1 MDNTA
6 EYLEDLH
13 HRVAEALRSHKLLT
27 SIKDIERSKPKDD
40 RVDDDELLRNC
51 ADSIIVRLQDH
62 VRRSLQRT
70 DSVLLAGEKG
80 ERIRIGTSDKV
91 WRHPRSLLNYYYYDA
106 LTDVGST
113 LQWAQITRPFADAAC
128 VLWYGGFDR
137 LADSDVS
144 VIPPLADTR
153 VSERLD
159 MDLGDR
165 YTFDVQRQAL
175 EIKVRNALRKH
186 MERRARSLEDFADNL
201 DPDDE
206 RRNEILTD
214 VERMMKEA
222 RFRRNP

>member
-137 LADSDVS
+137 LAD
-144 VIPPLADTR
+144 
-153 VSERLD
+153 
-159 MDLGDR
+159 
-165 YTFDVQRQAL
+165 QRQAL